1 MGKFDFCLLSLL
13 CLGSLPLL
21 HLGLFAFNFIYF
33 KVKLHLLL
41 GSSIF
46 KGVKKMNKF
55 SGTGSKVEGGED
67 LTCIATEVSKD
78 KQLVQTKEWLN

>member
-13 CLGSLPLL
+13 GLGSLPLRQT
-21 HLGLFAFNFIYF
+21 FEFIYF

-55 SGTGSKVEGGED
+55 SGTGSKVESGED
-67 LTCIATEVSKD
+67 STCIATEVSKD
-78 KQLVQTKEWLN
+78 

>member
-13 CLGSLPLL
+13 SLGSLPLFQTFDL
-21 HLGLFAFNFIYF
+21 IYF
-33 KVKLHLLL
+33 KIKLHLLL

-67 LTCIATEVSKD
+67 STCIATEVSQD
-78 KQLVQTKEWLN
+78 